1 MDQVRRFGISRAA
14 KASEAAAATKKC
26 QKCLDPVH
34 WTYECTGK
42 RKTLL
47 SESRSK
53 LLKQR
58 FIEGEDGK
66 IQIIVPPVQE
76 DVKNSDDS
84 DSDSS
89 SSEDRKA
96 KKKKKHKKKSK
107 KKRKRKEKDLKDSES
122 DSD

>member
-1 MDQVRRFGISRAA
+1 MDQVRRFGVSRAT
-14 KASEAAAATKKC
+14 KAAEFAATAKKC
-26 QKCLDPVH
+26 QKCLDTGH

-42 RKTLL
+42 RKTLM
-47 SESRSK
+47 SDSRSK

-66 IQIIVPPVQE
+66 IQIVAPPVQE
-76 DVKNSDDS
+76 DVKKTDHS
-84 DSDSS
+84 DSDTS

-107 KKRKRKEKDLKDSES
+107 KKRKRKQKDSES
-122 DSD
+122 D